1 MTRGREILVGVV
13 LVAAVA
19 VAVVGTL
26 WLQGYDW
33 GRNDQTI
40 EARFLEVGQLMEGNA
55 VKLRGVTIG
64 SVRDITVEPDG
75 EAVRV
80 TMQVDSDVQL
90 PPDAVVILSPE
101 SMFGDWQAQ
110 ITSRERFPRFPY
122 TSPGDGEDVLPGHAL
137 PDISQLTAAADEI
150 ANNLRT
156 LTNRVEMAFTEETA
170 RNIAAAIDNIQVV
183 SRRLGELVGQQ
194 AETFDNLANRVE
206 ASADELGSAARAVR
220 STFERIDT
228 VLVAGEVDSILRHS
242 RVAARNLRG
251 VSGNLEESTRDLR
264 TTMSRADSTFTRLN
278 RITTRIDEGEGMLG
292 QLLHDTLLVS
302 RAGSALTELQL
313 LLEDFRQNPNRYVRL
328 SIF

>member
-1 MTRGREILVGVV
+1 MTRGREVLVGVV

-19 VAVVGTL
+19 VAVGGTL

-33 GRNDQTI
+33 GRNQQVV

-64 SVRDITVEPDG
+64 SVQDIAVEPDG
-75 EAVRV
+75 QAVRV
-80 TMQVDSDVQL
+80 TMRLDSDVQL

-122 TSPGDGEDVLPGHAL
+122 TEPDDGEDVLPGHAL
-137 PDISQLTAAADEI
+137 PDISQLTATADEI
-150 ANNLRT
+150 ADNLRT
-156 LTNRVEMAFTEETA
+156 LTDRVEMAFTEETA
-170 RNIAAAIDNIQVV
+170 RNIAAAIDNIQNV

-206 ASADELGSAARAVR
+206 ASADELGSAARSVR
-220 STFERIDT
+220 TTFDRIDT
-228 VLVAGEVDSILRHS
+228 VIAGGEVDSILRHS
-242 RVAARNLRG
+242 RVAAENLRG
-251 VSGNLEESTRDLR
+251 VSGNLAESTRDLR
-264 TTMSRADSTFTRLN
+264 STMARADSTFSRLN
-278 RITTRIDEGEGMLG
+278 RITTRIDDGEGMLG
-292 QLLHDTLLVS
+292 QLLYDTLLVS
-302 RAGSALTELQL
+302 RAESALTQLQL